1 MKGII
6 LGGGN
11 GSRLYPLTLATNKL
25 LIPLYD
31 KPMVYYPLASLMQ
44 AGIRDVMIIS
54 NNRDL
59 ERFKMV
65 FGDGSSLGMNI
76 SYGVQEVP
84 TGIVSAFLIGEE
96 FIKDEECALILGDNL
111 FYGPN
116 MEKGLME
123 AEKRALEGETTLFG
137 YRVAD
142 PERFGIVELDE
153 NSRALSIEEKPKQPK
168 SNVAV
173 TGLYFYPKDVVQKA
187 KMVKPSARGEYE
199 ITDLNNLYLKEG
211 NVRVVTLEGDDQWF
225 DAGTFDSLLEAS
237 ERIQKAEQSGLH
249 VGYLEE
255 IAYQKGWINK
265 EQLLAA
271 AQAMSKNSYGQ
282 HLSKIANE

>member
-65 FGDGSSLGMNI
+65 FGDGSFLGMNI

-153 NSRALSIEEKPKQPK
+153 SNRALSIEEKPKQPK

-173 TGLYFYPKDVVQKA
+173 TGLYFYPKDVVKKA

-237 ERIQKAEQSGLH
+237 ERIQKAEQDGLH
-249 VGYLEE
+249 VAYLEE

-265 EQLLAA
+265 EQLLAS

-282 HLSKIANE
+282 HLYKIVNE

>member
-31 KPMVYYPLASLMQ
+31 KPMVYYPLATLMQ
-44 AGIRDVMIIS
+44 AGIREVMIIS
-54 NNRDL
+54 NQRDL

-65 FGDGSSLGMNI
+65 FGDGKELGMSI

-96 FIKDEECALILGDNL
+96 FIKNEECALILGDNL

-123 AEKRALEGETTLFG
+123 ASFHAKEGETTLFG
-137 YRVAD
+137 YEVND
-142 PERFGIVELDE
+142 PERFGVVTMDK
-153 NSRALSIEEKPKQPK
+153 NNRALSIEEKPKHPK
-168 SNVAV
+168 SNIAV
-173 TGLYFYPKDVVQKA
+173 TGLYFYPNDVVSKA
-187 KMVKPSARGEYE
+187 KTIKPSARGEYE
-199 ITDLNNLYLKEG
+199 ITDLNNLYLKDG
-211 NVRVVTLEGDDQWF
+211 NVRVVTLHDEDQWF

-237 ERIQKAEQSGLH
+237 ERIQKAEKDGLP
-249 VGYLEE
+249 VAYLEE

-265 EQLLAA
+265 EQLIAKGES
-271 AQAMSKNSYGQ
+271 MKKNSYGE
-282 HLSKIANE
+282 HLLAIANQ

>member
-31 KPMVYYPLASLMQ
+31 KPMVYYPLATLMQ

-54 NNRDL
+54 NHRDL

-65 FGDGSSLGMNI
+65 FGDGKELGMNI

-96 FIKDEECALILGDNL
+96 FIKNEECALILGDNL

-123 AEKRALEGETTLFG
+123 ASLHAKEGETTLFG
-137 YRVAD
+137 YEVKD
-142 PERFGIVELDE
+142 PERFGVVTMDK
-153 NSRALSIEEKPKQPK
+153 NNRAISIEEKPKHPK
-168 SNVAV
+168 SNIAV
-173 TGLYFYPKDVVQKA
+173 TGLYFYPNDVVSKA
-187 KMVKPSARGEYE
+187 KTIKPSARGEYE

-211 NVRVVTLEGDDQWF
+211 NVRVVTLHNEDQWF

-237 ERIQKAEQSGLH
+237 ERIQKAEKGGLP
-249 VGYLEE
+249 VAYLEE

-265 EQLLAA
+265 EQLIAKGES
-271 AQAMSKNSYGQ
+271 MKKNSYGE
-282 HLSKIANE
+282 HLLTIANQ

>member
-44 AGIRDVMIIS
+44 AGIREVMIIS
-54 NNRDL
+54 NSRDL

-65 FGDGSSLGMNI
+65 FGDGSSLGMSI
-76 SYGVQEVP
+76 TYGVQEVP

-123 AEKRALEGETTLFG
+123 AENLAYKGETTLFG
-137 YRVAD
+137 YLVDD

-153 NSRALSIEEKPKQPK
+153 NNRALSIEEKPKCPK

-173 TGLYFYPKDVVQKA
+173 TGLYFYPKDVVKKA

-211 NVRVVTLEGDDQWF
+211 NVRVVTLKGEDQWF

-237 ERIQKAEQSGLH
+237 ERIQKAEQAGLH

-265 EQLLAA
+265 EQLLQAA
-271 AQAMSKNSYGQ
+271 NSMSKNSYGQ
-282 HLSKIANE
+282 HLLEIIKE

>member
-31 KPMVYYPLASLMQ
+31 KPMVYYPLATLMQ
-44 AGIRDVMIIS
+44 AGIREVMIIS
-54 NNRDL
+54 NQRDL

-65 FGDGSSLGMNI
+65 FGDGSELGMKI
-76 SYGVQEVP
+76 SYGVQEIP
-84 TGIVSAFLIGEE
+84 TGIVSAFLIGED
-96 FIKDEECALILGDNL
+96 FIKGEECALILGDNL

-123 AEKRALEGETTLFG
+123 ASRRAKNGEATLFG
-137 YRVAD
+137 YEVND
-142 PERFGIVELDE
+142 PERFGVVELDDE
-153 NSRALSIEEKPKQPK
+153 NRALSIEEKPKNPK
-168 SNVAV
+168 SNIAV
-173 TGLYFYPKDVVQKA
+173 TGLYFYPCDVVNKA

-199 ITDLNNLYLKEG
+199 ITDLNNLYLQKG
-211 NVRVVTLEGDDQWF
+211 NVRVVTLHGEDQWF

-237 ERIQKAEQSGLH
+237 ERIQKIEKEGEH
-249 VGYLEE
+249 VAFLEE

-265 EQLLAA
+265 EQLIAIGEK
-271 AQAMSKNSYGQ
+271 MKKNSYGE
-282 HLSKIANE
+282 HLLAIANK

>member
-31 KPMVYYPLASLMQ
+31 KPMVYYPLATLMQ
-44 AGIRDVMIIS
+44 AGIKDVMIIS

-65 FGDGSSLGMNI
+65 FGDGSKLGMNI
-76 SYGVQEVP
+76 QYGVQEVP

-96 FIKDEECALILGDNL
+96 FIKGEECALILGDNL

-123 AEKRALEGETTLFG
+123 ASKAAMNGETTLFG
-137 YRVAD
+137 FEVND
-142 PERFGIVELDE
+142 PERFGIVELDKD
-153 NSRALSIEEKPKQPK
+153 NKALSIEEKPKAPK

-173 TGLYFYPKDVVQKA
+173 TGLYFYPKDVTTKA
-187 KMVKPSARGEYE
+187 KEVKPSARGEYE

-211 NVRVVTLEGDDQWF
+211 NVRVVTLKGDDQWF

-237 ERIQKAEQSGLH
+237 QRIEKAEKNGLSIA
-249 VGYLEE
+249 YLEE
-255 IAYQKGWINK
+255 IAYKKGWICKDYLIEAGNS
-265 EQLLAA
+265 
-271 AQAMSKNSYGQ
+271 MSKNSYGQ
-282 HLSKIANE
+282 HLLEVAK

>member
-11 GSRLYPLTLATNKL
+11 GSRLYPLTLSTNKL

-31 KPMVYYPLASLMQ
+31 KPMVYYPLATLMQ

-54 NNRDL
+54 NHRDL

-65 FGDGSSLGMNI
+65 FGDGSQLGMNI

-96 FIKDEECALILGDNL
+96 FIKNEECALILGDNL

-116 MEKGLME
+116 MEKGLLE
-123 AEKRALEGETTLFG
+123 ATKRAKEGGVTLFG
-137 YRVAD
+137 YRVSD
-142 PERFGIVELDE
+142 PERFGVVELDE
-153 NSRALSIEEKPKQPK
+153 NNRALSIEEKPKNPK
-168 SNVAV
+168 SNIAV
-173 TGLYFYPKDVVQKA
+173 TGLYFYPRDVVNKA

-211 NVRVVTLEGDDQWF
+211 NVCVATLQGDDQWF

-237 ERIQKAEQSGLH
+237 ERIQKAEKNGLP
-249 VGYLEE
+249 VAFVEQ
-255 IAYQKGWINK
+255 IAYEKGWISK
-265 EQLLAA
+265 EQLMEAGES
-271 AQAMSKNSYGQ
+271 MKKNSYGE
-282 HLSKIANE
+282 HLLSLVR

>member
-31 KPMVYYPLASLMQ
+31 KPMVYYPLATLMQ

-54 NNRDL
+54 NHRDL

-65 FGDGSSLGMNI
+65 FGDGKGLGMNI

-96 FIKDEECALILGDNL
+96 FIKNEECALILGDNL

-123 AEKRALEGETTLFG
+123 ASLHAKEGETTLFG
-137 YRVAD
+137 YEVKD
-142 PERFGIVELDE
+142 PERFGVVTMDK
-153 NSRALSIEEKPKQPK
+153 NNRAISIEEKPKHPK
-168 SNVAV
+168 SNIAV
-173 TGLYFYPKDVVQKA
+173 TGLYFYPNDVVSKA
-187 KMVKPSARGEYE
+187 KTIKPSARGEYE

-211 NVRVVTLEGDDQWF
+211 NVRVVTLHNEDQWF

-237 ERIQKAEQSGLH
+237 ERIQKAEKGGLP
-249 VGYLEE
+249 VAYLEE

-265 EQLLAA
+265 EQLIAKGES
-271 AQAMSKNSYGQ
+271 MKKNSYGE
-282 HLSKIANE
+282 HLLTIANQ

>member
-123 AEKRALEGETTLFG
+123 AERRALEGETTLFG

-153 NSRALSIEEKPKQPK
+153 SNRALSIEEKPKQPK

-237 ERIQKAEQSGLH
+237 ERIQKAEQNGLH

-255 IAYQKGWINK
+255 IAYQKGWISK

-282 HLSKIANE
+282 HLYKIANE

>member
-31 KPMVYYPLASLMQ
+31 KPMVYYPLATLMQ
-44 AGIRDVMIIS
+44 AGIREVMIIS
-54 NNRDL
+54 NQRDL

-65 FGDGSSLGMNI
+65 FGDGKELGMSI

-96 FIKDEECALILGDNL
+96 FIKNEECALILGDNL

-123 AEKRALEGETTLFG
+123 ASFHAKEGETTLFG
-137 YRVAD
+137 YEVND
-142 PERFGIVELDE
+142 PERFGVVTMDK
-153 NSRALSIEEKPKQPK
+153 NNRALSIEEKPKHPK
-168 SNVAV
+168 SNIAV
-173 TGLYFYPKDVVQKA
+173 TGLYFYPNDVVSKA
-187 KMVKPSARGEYE
+187 KTIKPSARGEYE
-199 ITDLNNLYLKEG
+199 ITDLNNLYLKDG
-211 NVRVVTLEGDDQWF
+211 NVRVVTLRNEDQWF

-237 ERIQKAEQSGLH
+237 ERIQKAEKNGLP
-249 VGYLEE
+249 VAYLEE

-265 EQLLAA
+265 EQLIVKGES
-271 AQAMSKNSYGQ
+271 MKKNSYGE
-282 HLSKIANE
+282 HLLAIANQ

>member
-31 KPMVYYPLASLMQ
+31 KPMVYYPLATLMQ
-44 AGIRDVMIIS
+44 AGIHEVMIIS
-54 NNRDL
+54 NQRDL

-65 FGDGSSLGMNI
+65 FGDGKELGMSI

-96 FIKDEECALILGDNL
+96 FIKNEECALILGDNL

-123 AEKRALEGETTLFG
+123 ASFHAKEGETTLFG
-137 YRVAD
+137 YEVND
-142 PERFGIVELDE
+142 PERFGVVTMDK
-153 NSRALSIEEKPKQPK
+153 NNRALSIEEKPKHPK
-168 SNVAV
+168 SNIAV
-173 TGLYFYPKDVVQKA
+173 TGLYFYPNDVVSKA
-187 KMVKPSARGEYE
+187 KTIKPSARGEYE
-199 ITDLNNLYLKEG
+199 ITDLNNLYLKDG
-211 NVRVVTLEGDDQWF
+211 NVRVVTLHDEDQWF

-237 ERIQKAEQSGLH
+237 ERIQKAEKDGLP
-249 VGYLEE
+249 VAYLEE

-265 EQLLAA
+265 EQLIAKGES
-271 AQAMSKNSYGQ
+271 MKKNSYGE
-282 HLSKIANE
+282 HLLAIANQ